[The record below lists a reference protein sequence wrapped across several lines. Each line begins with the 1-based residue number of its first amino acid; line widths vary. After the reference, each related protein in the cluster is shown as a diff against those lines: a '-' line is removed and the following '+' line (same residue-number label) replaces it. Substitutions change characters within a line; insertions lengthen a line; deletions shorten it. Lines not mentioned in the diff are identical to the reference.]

1 MKKLM
6 KGNYALA
13 EGAIRAGCRMFAG
26 YPITPQTEILEYLSS
41 HMREAGGEFIQTESE
56 LSGINMI
63 IGAAAAGQ
71 RVMTSSSGPGFSLKQ
86 EGISYLSSMELPAV
100 IVDVMRYGIG
110 LGNVVLGQADYFQAT
125 KGGGHGGYKLP
136 VYAPA
141 SVQEN
146 ADFMFKAFDTAEKY
160 RTPVILLSDA
170 AIGQMMGSVELPAP
184 IEHDINKFSWTLKG
198 RDAEHPV
205 GRKMTDV
212 IYYDYAYDDY
222 DPHIRERY
230 RKMHDELQEWEE
242 VCCDDADIIMVAYGI
257 SSRVCKEAIKL
268 GRAEG
273 LKVGLLRPITLWPF
287 PEKALEKFNG
297 RIKGYLTVEMNACG
311 QMVEDVA
318 LHAKGTKVYS
328 DPTGRKVADSEELVE
343 LVRNILAGNV
353 KEAY

>member
-41 HMREAGGEFIQTESE
+41 HMREVGGEFIQTESE

-268 GRAEG
+268 GCAEG

-343 LVRNILAGNV
+343 LVRSILAGNV

>member
-41 HMREAGGEFIQTESE
+41 HMREVGGEFIQTESE

-86 EGISYLSSMELPAV
+86 EGISYLSSMEVPAV

-198 RDAEHPV
+198 RDTEHPV

-343 LVRNILAGNV
+343 LVRSILAGNV

>member
-41 HMREAGGEFIQTESE
+41 HMREVGGEFIQTESE

-125 KGGGHGGYKLP
+125 KGGEHGGYKLP

-343 LVRNILAGNV
+343 LVRSILAGNV

>member
-41 HMREAGGEFIQTESE
+41 HMREVGGEFIQTESE

-125 KGGGHGGYKLP
+125 KGGGHGVYKLP

-343 LVRNILAGNV
+343 LVRSILAGNV

>member
-41 HMREAGGEFIQTESE
+41 HMREVGGEFIQTESE

-86 EGISYLSSMELPAV
+86 EGISYMSSMELPTV

-287 PEKALEKFNG
+287 PEKAMEKFNG
-297 RIKGYLTVEMNACG
+297 KIKGYLTVEMNACG

>member
-41 HMREAGGEFIQTESE
+41 HMREVGGEFIQTESE

-343 LVRNILAGNV
+343 LVSSILAGNV

>member
-1 MKKLM
+1 
-6 KGNYALA
+6 
-13 EGAIRAGCRMFAG
+13 
-26 YPITPQTEILEYLSS
+26 
-41 HMREAGGEFIQTESE
+41 MREVGGEFIQTESE

-343 LVRNILAGNV
+343 LVRSILAGNV

>member
-287 PEKALEKFNG
+287 PEKAMEKFNG

>member
-1 MKKLM
+1 MK
-6 KGNYALA
+6 
-13 EGAIRAGCRMFAG
+13 I
-26 YPITPQTEILEYLSS
+26 
-41 HMREAGGEFIQTESE
+41 
-56 LSGINMI
+56 
-63 IGAAAAGQ
+63 
-71 RVMTSSSGPGFSLKQ
+71 
-86 EGISYLSSMELPAV
+86 AV
-100 IVDVMRYGIG
+100 
-110 LGNVVLGQADYFQAT
+110 L
-125 KGGGHGGYKLP
+125 GGGHGGYKLP

-343 LVRNILAGNV
+343 LVRSILAGNV

>member
-343 LVRNILAGNV
+343 LVRSILAGNV